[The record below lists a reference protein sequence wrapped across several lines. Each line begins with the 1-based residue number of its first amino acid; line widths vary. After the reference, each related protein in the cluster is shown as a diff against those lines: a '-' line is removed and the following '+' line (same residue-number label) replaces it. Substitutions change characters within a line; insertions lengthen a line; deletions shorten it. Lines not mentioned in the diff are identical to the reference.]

1 VRRGLCDLRHGA
13 VMDGNA
19 WNRIQQTLPSLM
31 NPLAMLLSA
40 NDAETNRQ
48 ADMCSL
54 GVASC
59 TTQFLP
65 AHQTVPFTFL
75 LTGVKSGQVH
85 CKVNTLFDLR
95 NAELIAI
102 SIS

>member
-1 VRRGLCDLRHGA
+1 
-13 VMDGNA
+13 MDGNA

-31 NPLAMLLSA
+31 NPLAMLLTA
-40 NDAETNRQ
+40 TDADTQ
-48 ADMCSL
+48 DMCSL

-65 AHQTVPFTFL
+65 AHQSVPMTFM

-85 CKVNTLFDLR
+85 CKVCRTR
-95 NAELIAI
+95 NSALQQGVCPPTVLTVRLAPF
-102 SIS
+102 